1 MSQSQTSRR
10 MKMKYEER
18 ESSIETFRQALR
30 ALTDEELRTLT
41 DYFLPDLVYIVER
54 NIRRVLGGFVIGQIL
69 THEEAEV
76 HYKKT
81 ESCSYNIVV
90 NELLR
95 DVREKSQKA
104 DTVLWETLYTEQEWY
119 PLSILKGILKQ
130 VETNAKTTL
139 RDHFIDKDG
148 LNLDADEKGF
158 QTLYK
163 ESLLKEAESVKTY
176 PLPGRI
182 KQEEVPVMNLYTE
195 LMVVNTQLQ
204 YTWSQNRH
212 EVLNRGKLHAELLK
226 EKVHKTHER
235 IRDCQIFRRSY
246 ETNIFPLT
254 IVISG
259 VPGIGKSTLVQKLL
273 CDWAVGEHHQRFA
286 FIFLFKFRDLN
297 NWREPTSLAEMI
309 VKHHPYLNDLDGL
322 RKILRKPENL
332 MFIFDGLDESKANIN
347 FFDKHLQTCSNP
359 ESFTTIS
366 NIVTSLM
373 GQTLLKGCSV
383 VITSRPTVLES
394 VDIRAV
400 GRYTEIIGFLAEQRK
415 IYFKQ
420 FFSDEK
426 VSMKAFEYVQQND
439 ILYTMCYNPSYC
451 WILCSVLKSYFTKG
465 NKRQQCPKTISQL
478 FADFICNILTN
489 HRRETDNPRDL
500 LTSISKIALYGISNK
515 RLVFDDREMDKFR
528 IQSSQFVSGF
538 MKEIL
543 QKEESFD
550 RLVYTYL
557 HLTVQEFLAA
567 LFPLLDTTA
576 DVTELLN
583 EADCC
588 KDGRFEILLRFLS
601 GLCNTAT
608 CNKFRN
614 ILGTLSE
621 ESIHKVID
629 WLKTKTER
637 ELCQSNKGD
646 LLNTLHCLYES
657 QNITLIRSS
666 VENQNIKLNGLS
678 LNPVDYHV
686 LSYIL
691 TCCTVIESL
700 DLTASQL
707 GEEMFLKLKPHL
719 NKCKIIRLWQCGLTT
734 GCCRDLS
741 SVLSTNSS
749 LTELDLSR
757 NKLGDSGLK
766 LLSAGLMDPN
776 CKLQTLVL
784 GKCGL
789 TAGCCRD
796 LSSVLSTNS
805 SLTELNLSENKLGDS
820 GVKLLSAGLMD
831 PNCNLQKLEL
841 WECDLTAGCCG
852 DLSSIL
858 STNSSLIGLDL
869 SGNKLEDSGVKLLSA
884 GLMDPNCKLQTL
896 VLKDCGLTAGC
907 CRDLSPVLS
916 TNSSLTE
923 LDLGGNK
930 LGDSGFKLLSVGL
943 MDPNCKL
950 QKLDVYGKDLSP
962 EMKAHL
968 RKIGSS
974 KPGLQVG
981 VSDW

>member
-1 MSQSQTSRR
+1 
-10 MKMKYEER
+10 
-18 ESSIETFRQALR
+18 
-30 ALTDEELRTLT
+30 
-41 DYFLPDLVYIVER
+41 
-54 NIRRVLGGFVIGQIL
+54 
-69 THEEAEV
+69 
-76 HYKKT
+76 
-81 ESCSYNIVV
+81 
-90 NELLR
+90 
-95 DVREKSQKA
+95 
-104 DTVLWETLYTEQEWY
+104 
-119 PLSILKGILKQ
+119 
-130 VETNAKTTL
+130 
-139 RDHFIDKDG
+139 
-148 LNLDADEKGF
+148 
-158 QTLYK
+158 
-163 ESLLKEAESVKTY
+163 
-176 PLPGRI
+176 
-182 KQEEVPVMNLYTE
+182 
-195 LMVVNTQLQ
+195 
-204 YTWSQNRH
+204 
-212 EVLNRGKLHAELLK
+212 
-226 EKVHKTHER
+226 
-235 IRDCQIFRRSY
+235 
-246 ETNIFPLT
+246 PLT

-691 TCCTVIESL
+691 TCCTRMCKSRRLCGRRLSSKGQRAAETASSANFLIEEKFSIVVLLFLDAEFLLCVMCLAGNLNLL
-700 DLTASQL
+700 DL
-707 GEEMFLKLKPHL
+707 HL
-719 NKCKIIRLWQCGLTT
+719 NRNKAGSEPVHLLQQSLTNPNKTFQFLLFKKIKLSFSLCDNLCACAYTNSGIDRIKFCSNNRGWGGKEVIWDGKYYTSCLSRLSRLWQCGLTT

-831 PNCNLQKLEL
+831 PNCNLQKL
-841 WECDLTAGCCG
+841 
-852 DLSSIL
+852 
-858 STNSSLIGLDL
+858 
-869 SGNKLEDSGVKLLSA
+869 
-884 GLMDPNCKLQTL
+884 
-896 VLKDCGLTAGC
+896 
-907 CRDLSPVLS
+907 
-916 TNSSLTE
+916 
-923 LDLGGNK
+923 
-930 LGDSGFKLLSVGL
+930 
-943 MDPNCKL
+943 
-950 QKLDVYGKDLSP
+950 
-962 EMKAHL
+962 
-968 RKIGSS
+968 
-974 KPGLQVG
+974 
-981 VSDW
+981 